1 MGFLIYFAIIG
12 IQFTST
18 LVSGSIP
25 LKCFLQNH
33 SFPNVFGRNTNVT
46 SPNFRFNT
54 LKEEA
59 ITLDKDGW
67 LFDTTNLEYQG
78 LDDAILED
86 FGFNFNSNVSQIS
99 FRTDM
104 VVTHPYKTGGSL
116 FAIPISGEGSC
127 NINVKN
133 VQFGLI
139 MPFDIK
145 EENGKKFIELKRF
158 DYWYDV
164 RDNVEFN
171 FSNLYNGNK
180 ELSDSMHFLINQ
192 NWKFMTTQFGKIFM
206 DPVADRFYNT
216 FKDYMLSM
224 PLRDFNSC

>member
-25 LKCFLQNH
+25 LTCLLQNH

-46 SPNFRFNT
+46 SPNFRFNI

-104 VVTHPYKTGGSL
+104 VITHPYKTSGSL
-116 FAIPISGEGSC
+116 FSIPISGEGFSNV
-127 NINVKN
+127 NIKN

-145 EENGKKFIELKRF
+145 EENGKKFIELKGF

-164 RDNVEFN
+164 RDNVAFN
-171 FSNLYNGNK
+171 FSNLYYGNK